1 MEREEDGVKVY
12 EERFKG
18 EGEGILD

>member
-1 MEREEDGVKVY
+1 MEREEDAVKVY
-12 EERFKG
+12 EERFIG